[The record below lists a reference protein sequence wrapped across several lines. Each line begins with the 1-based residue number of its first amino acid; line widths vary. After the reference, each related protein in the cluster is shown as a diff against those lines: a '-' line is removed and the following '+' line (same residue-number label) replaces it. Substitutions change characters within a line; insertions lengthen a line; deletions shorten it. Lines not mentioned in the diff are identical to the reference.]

1 MCQDQ
6 YSFNFSRGIPH
17 KDVEGTFMLAL
28 LAVESLHGKEAV
40 RMDCRFKTDFPQ
52 RRCLIGAGSQIG
64 CELARIFAGL
74 VTHAFGRE
82 EVRIRRRNLCCLSIR
97 RDTDR
102 DFAEVLQ

>member
-17 KDVEGTFMLAL
+17 KDVEGTFLLAL

-74 VTHAFGRE
+74 ATHAFGRE
-82 EVRIRRRNLCCLSIR
+82 EIRIRRRNLCCPMPR
-97 RDTDR
+97 RDIVR